1 MNRKTLETMLKKR
14 RPVIERL
21 EGATIPDIFAIY
33 EHLGDCPWH
42 LQVFSEVAS
51 TNTLLKQMAAEG
63 AAAGTVLIADR
74 QTAGR
79 GRLGRT
85 FLSPG
90 GVGVYL
96 SALIRPNCAPTELMH
111 LTCAVAVAMC
121 DAVENAF
128 GFRPGIK
135 WTNDLVVG
143 SKKLGGILTELGLD
157 PKTGMVDYAVLGIGI
172 NCGQTESDFD
182 ESIRSMA
189 TSVRMVT
196 GQNASRE
203 RLIAGMVKALEAMDK
218 ALLTSPAAILE
229 RYRADC
235 ITLGQDVS
243 ILRGDEVRHG
253 RALDIDAEGG
263 LIVRYDSGET
273 GTVTSGEVSV
283 RGIYGYI

>member
-1 MNRKTLETMLKKR
+1 MS
-14 RPVIERL
+14 
-21 EGATIPDIFAIY
+21 IPDLNTIRAR
-33 EHLGDCPWH
+33 LGDCPWNV
-42 LQVFSEVAS
+42 QVFEEVTS
-51 TNTLLKQMAAEG
+51 TNTLLKELARQG
-63 AAAGTVLIADR
+63 APAGTVLVTDR

-79 GRLGRT
+79 GRLGRS

-96 SALIRPNCAPTELMH
+96 SALIRPNCAPTALMH

-128 GFRPGIK
+128 GFLPGIK
-135 WTNDLVVG
+135 WTNDLVVNG
-143 SKKLGGILTELGLD
+143 RKLGGILTELGLD
-157 PKTGMVDYAVLGIGI
+157 PKTGMVDHAILGIGI
-172 NCGQTESDFD
+172 NCGQIETDFD

-203 RLIAGMVKALEAMDK
+203 RLIAEMVKALEAMDK

-283 RGIYGYI
+283 RGLYGYI

>member
-1 MNRKTLETMLKKR
+1 MQMS
-14 RPVIERL
+14 V
-21 EGATIPDIFAIY
+21 PDPKAIRA
-33 EHLGDCPWH
+33 HLDGCSWTVE
-42 LQVFSEVAS
+42 VFEEVSS
-51 TNTLLKQMAAEG
+51 TNTLLKELGRRG
-63 AAAGTVLIADR
+63 APAGTVLVADR
-74 QTAGR
+74 QTGGR

-96 SALIRPNCAPTELMH
+96 SALIRPDCAPTELMH

-157 PKTGMVDYAVLGIGI
+157 PKTGRVSYAVLGIGI
-172 NCGQTESDFD
+172 NCGQLPADFD
-182 ESIRSMA
+182 ESIRDMA
-189 TSVRMVT
+189 TSVRMVL
-196 GQNASRE
+196 GRE
-203 RLIAGMVKALEAMDK
+203 ADREKLIAQMVKALEKMDRE
-218 ALLTSPAAILE
+218 LLRSPEPMLA

-235 ITLGQDVS
+235 ITLGKEVS
-243 ILRGDEVRHG
+243 ILRGDEVR
-253 RALDIDAEGG
+253 RATALGIDAEGG

-273 GTVTSGEVSV
+273 AAVTSGEVSV
-283 RGIYGYI
+283 RGLYGYL

>member
-1 MNRKTLETMLKKR
+1 MNLKNLEAILKKR
-14 RPVIERL
+14 RPVIERA

-42 LQVFSEVAS
+42 LQVFAEVAS

-63 AAAGTVLIADR
+63 AAAGTILIADR

-96 SALIRPNCAPTELMH
+96 SALIRPNCAPTALMH

-143 SKKLGGILTELGLD
+143 NRKLGGILTELGLD
-157 PKTGMVDYAVLGIGI
+157 PKTGMVDHAILGIGI
-172 NCGQTESDFD
+172 NCGQIETDFD

-203 RLIAGMVKALEAMDK
+203 RLIAEMVKALEAMDK

-253 RALDIDAEGG
+253 RALNIDAEGG

-273 GTVTSGEVSV
+273 DTVTSGEVSV
-283 RGIYGYI
+283 RGLYGYI

>member
-1 MNRKTLETMLKKR
+1 MS
-14 RPVIERL
+14 
-21 EGATIPDIFAIY
+21 IPDLNTIRAR
-33 EHLGDCPWH
+33 LGDCPWNV
-42 LQVFSEVAS
+42 QVFEEVTS
-51 TNTLLKQMAAEG
+51 TNTLLKELARQG
-63 AAAGTVLIADR
+63 APAGTVLVTDR

-79 GRLGRT
+79 GRLGRS

-96 SALIRPNCAPTELMH
+96 SALIRPNCAPTALMH

-135 WTNDLVVG
+135 WTNDLVVNG
-143 SKKLGGILTELGLD
+143 RKLGGILTELGLD
-157 PKTGMVDYAVLGIGI
+157 PKTGMVDHAILGIGI
-172 NCGQTESDFD
+172 NCGQIETDFD
-182 ESIRSMA
+182 GSIRSMA

-203 RLIAGMVKALEAMDK
+203 RLIAEMVKALEAMDK

-253 RALDIDAEGG
+253 RALNIDAEGG

-273 GTVTSGEVSV
+273 DTVTSGEVSV
-283 RGIYGYI
+283 RGLYGYI

>member
-1 MNRKTLETMLKKR
+1 MKDITKNPVFLKKLAKL
-14 RPVIERL
+14 ERSD
-21 EGATIPDIFAIY
+21 GATLPDIREIFG
-33 EHLGDCPWH
+33 HLGDCPWH
-42 LQVFSEVAS
+42 LQVYSEVGS

-79 GRLGRT
+79 GRLGRS

-96 SALIRPNCAPTELMH
+96 SALIRPNCAPTALMH

-157 PKTGMVDYAVLGIGI
+157 PKTGMVDHAILGIGI
-172 NCGQTESDFD
+172 NCGQIETDFD

-196 GQNASRE
+196 GREASRE

-243 ILRGDEVRHG
+243 ILRGDEVRHA

-283 RGIYGYI
+283 RGLYGYI

>member
-1 MNRKTLETMLKKR
+1 MS
-14 RPVIERL
+14 
-21 EGATIPDIFAIY
+21 IPDLNNIRAR
-33 EHLGDCPWH
+33 LGGCPWNV
-42 LQVFSEVAS
+42 QVFEEVTS
-51 TNTLLKQMAAEG
+51 TNTLLKELARQG
-63 AAAGTVLIADR
+63 APAGTVLVADR
-74 QTAGR
+74 QTGGR
-79 GRLGRT
+79 GRLGRS

-96 SALIRPNCAPTELMH
+96 SALIRPNCAPTALMH

-143 SKKLGGILTELGLD
+143 NKKLGGILTELGLD

-172 NCGQTESDFD
+172 NCGQIESDFD
-182 ESIRSMA
+182 ESIRAMA
-189 TSVRMVT
+189 TSARMVL
-196 GQNASRE
+196 GHPADRE
-203 RLIAGMVKALEAMDK
+203 RLIAEMVLALEKMDR
-218 ALLTSPAAILE
+218 ALLTSPEVMLE
-229 RYRADC
+229 CYRRDC

-243 ILRGDEVRHG
+243 IVRGDEIRHAQ
-253 RALDIDAEGG
+253 ALDIDAEGG

-283 RGIYGYI
+283 RGLYGYV

>member
-1 MNRKTLETMLKKR
+1 MKGLNIESIMEHM
-14 RPVIERL
+14 RPRSDTHGL
-21 EGATIPDIFAIY
+21 DAQTIRTY
-33 EHLGDCPWH
+33 LGDCPW
-42 LQVFSEVAS
+42 LIRLFAETDS
-51 TNTLLKQMAAEG
+51 TNTILKKMAQQG
-63 AAAGTVLIADR
+63 TPAGTVVVADR

-79 GRLGRT
+79 GRMGRS

-96 SALIRPNCAPTELMH
+96 SALIRPDCLPTELMH

-121 DAVENAF
+121 DAVEKAF

-143 SKKLGGILTELGLD
+143 TRKLGGILTELGLD
-157 PKTGMVDYAVLGIGI
+157 PQTGQVDHAILGIGI

-196 GQNASRE
+196 GRE
-203 RLIAGMVKALEAMDK
+203 ADRNRLIAEMIKALEAMDRE
-218 ALLTSPAAILE
+218 LLSSPAAILE
-229 RYRADC
+229 RYRRDC
-235 ITLGQDVS
+235 ITLGRDVS
-243 ILRGDEVRHG
+243 ILRGDDVFHA
-253 RALDIDAEGG
+253 RALDIDDAGG

-283 RGIYGYI
+283 RGLYGYL